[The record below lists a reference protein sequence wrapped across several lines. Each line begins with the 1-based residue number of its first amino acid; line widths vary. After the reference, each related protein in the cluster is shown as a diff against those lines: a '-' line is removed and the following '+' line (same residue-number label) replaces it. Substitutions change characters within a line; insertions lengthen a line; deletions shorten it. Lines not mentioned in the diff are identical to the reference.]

1 MAQRQDPVFAKSVAA
16 QIDYSDYVSAKAVS
30 QGNLN
35 QATDA
40 PDEYQLNPLD
50 DLESV
55 NDFDNW
61 LDDVNRVL
69 RQKGLWRFI
78 DSSISRPPRDSP
90 LADRWVKI
98 SRDVQIWMYQS
109 VSKNINRM
117 VTSRNFRIDFADEYI
132 ENLKNVLN
140 VTGYNAM
147 NKDCVT

>member
-1 MAQRQDPVFAKSVAA
+1 VFAKSVAA

-55 NDFDNW
+55 NDLNNW

-69 RQKGLWRFI
+69 RQKGL
-78 DSSISRPPRDSP
+78 
-90 LADRWVKI
+90 
-98 SRDVQIWMYQS
+98 
-109 VSKNINRM
+109 
-117 VTSRNFRIDFADEYI
+117 
-132 ENLKNVLN
+132 
-140 VTGYNAM
+140 
-147 NKDCVT
+147 